1 MSTAHVM
8 ILAGEASGDAH
19 AAGFV
24 ELLRQRQP
32 EVRISGMGGSLML
45 RAGVE
50 VFFDSSIIAVVGLVE
65 VLRHWSDIKRAMAI
79 VRERLEQTRPDL
91 LVLVDYPEFN
101 LKMARH
107 ARSLGIPVL
116 FYVSPQVWAWRPKRI
131 HKIGRLIDHMAVI
144 FQFEKKYYEDAGIP
158 VSFVGHPLVGK
169 VKTSAN
175 VASQRARLGISPE
188 ARVIGLF
195 PGSRRSEI
203 TRLLPLMFA
212 TAKRMQSQDPLIRFV
227 LPVASS
233 LSFDEISNQAQD
245 SGVNICVTRDE
256 IYDVISCCDAIAS
269 CSGTVTL
276 EIALLGVPMCI
287 VYKISPLSYMIMR
300 RLVTI
305 PHIGLVNIV
314 ARRALVQ
321 EYLQADAN
329 PETVSSEFFRML
341 DDPEYRVRLRAGLDE
356 VSKNLGAG
364 NGAQNMAELILSLLA
379 QQRVRPQ
386 D

>member
-1 MSTAHVM
+1 MPTW
-8 ILAGEASGDAH
+8 LASVLDSASH
-19 AAGFV
+19 
-24 ELLRQRQP
+24 Q
-32 EVRISGMGGSLML
+32 
-45 RAGVE
+45 
-50 VFFDSSIIAVVGLVE
+50 
-65 VLRHWSDIKRAMAI
+65 
-79 VRERLEQTRPDL
+79 
-91 LVLVDYPEFN
+91 
-101 LKMARH
+101 
-107 ARSLGIPVL
+107 
-116 FYVSPQVWAWRPKRI
+116 
-131 HKIGRLIDHMAVI
+131 
-144 FQFEKKYYEDAGIP
+144 
-158 VSFVGHPLVGK
+158 
-169 VKTSAN
+169 
-175 VASQRARLGISPE
+175 

-256 IYDVISCCDAIAS
+256 IYDVISCCEAIVT

-305 PHIGLVNIV
+305 PHISLVNIV

-329 PETVSSEFFRML
+329 PETVSSELFRML

-379 QQRVRPQ
+379 QQPVTQQ

>member
-1 MSTAHVM
+1 M
-8 ILAGEASGDAH
+8 
-19 AAGFV
+19 
-24 ELLRQRQP
+24 
-32 EVRISGMGGSLML
+32 
-45 RAGVE
+45 
-50 VFFDSSIIAVVGLVE
+50 
-65 VLRHWSDIKRAMAI
+65 
-79 VRERLEQTRPDL
+79 
-91 LVLVDYPEFN
+91 
-101 LKMARH
+101 
-107 ARSLGIPVL
+107 
-116 FYVSPQVWAWRPKRI
+116 
-131 HKIGRLIDHMAVI
+131 
-144 FQFEKKYYEDAGIP
+144 
-158 VSFVGHPLVGK
+158 
-169 VKTSAN
+169 
-175 VASQRARLGISPE
+175 
-188 ARVIGLF
+188 F

-256 IYDVISCCDAIAS
+256 IYDVISCCEAIVT

-305 PHIGLVNIV
+305 PHISLVNIV

-329 PETVSSEFFRML
+329 PETVSSELFRML
-341 DDPEYRVRLRAGLDE
+341 DDPGYRVRLRAGLDE

-379 QQRVRPQ
+379 QQPVTQQ